1 VTPVRQRLSERTR
14 PRVFFICGS
23 LNQTTQMHQIAREL
37 EECDASFSPYYGD
50 QGLRRMRELGLVE
63 FSIGGNRLRARCL
76 EYLLAHG
83 LNVDLDGARGGYDL
97 VFTCSDVVVPSNVLG
112 RPLVLVQEG
121 ITDPENSLFPLV
133 RRFPTRVPRWL
144 AGTAATGLSGLYDR
158 FCVASAGY
166 RDHFVSRG
174 ALRERVI
181 VTGMP
186 NFDNCCKFLDNDFPH
201 RGHVLVCTSD
211 ARETLKL
218 DSRKRFLRRALGIA
232 AGRPM
237 IFKLHP
243 NENAERATREIHS
256 MAPAARVFS
265 SGPTEAM
272 IANCEVLITQFSS
285 VVFVGLALGKEVH
298 SHYPLEVLRPLVPE
312 QHGRAARNIAAVA
325 RELLSLGQRPDRAER
340 PLDRAGRAA
349 AASLAPLTQGEV
361 A

>member
-1 VTPVRQRLSERTR
+1 
-14 PRVFFICGS
+14 
-23 LNQTTQMHQIAREL
+23 MHQIAREL
-37 EECDASFSPYYGD
+37 GDCDASFSPYYGD
-50 QGLRRMRELGLVE
+50 RGLRRLRELGLVE

-76 EYLLAHG
+76 DYLLGHG

-133 RRFPTRVPRWL
+133 RRFPTLLPRWL
-144 AGTAATGLSGLYDR
+144 AGTAATGLSGSYDR

-166 RDHFVSRG
+166 RDHFVARG
-174 ALRERVI
+174 APRERVV

-186 NFDNCCKFLDNDFPH
+186 NFDNCRKFLDNDFPH
-201 RGHVLVCTSD
+201 RGYVLVCTSD

-218 DSRKRFLRRALGIA
+218 DSRERFLKHALRIA
-232 AGRPM
+232 AGRPT

-243 NENAERATREIHS
+243 NENAERATREIHA
-256 MAPAARVFS
+256 MAPAARVLS

-272 IANCEVLITQFSS
+272 IANCDVLITQFSS

-298 SHYPLEVLRPLVPE
+298 SHYPLEVLRPLLPE

-325 RELLSLGQRPDRAER
+325 RELLSLAAPNE
-340 PLDRAGRAA
+340 RAGRAGA
-349 AASLAPLTQGEV
+349 LAPVCQGET